1 MRVRTLNG
9 TLSGGYTSSMV
20 ARTLFAITCVVPA
33 LAAAQG
39 VRVLDKGTFTIMV
52 NGTRAGR
59 EDFTI
64 SSTPGGNGAE
74 YLSHARV
81 SMGDRRLNPK
91 LMTDS
96 SGRPSRYEIDVRGT
110 AGGERWMGSIV
121 RGHVA
126 AKMETPTGVKERE
139 YLAADGALLL
149 DDEVYHQYYFVA
161 QRASRQTIPVVIP
174 RRNQQMVLRASA
186 PEADKVTIGQVT
198 LDARRIVFTEP
209 GGVTREVWI
218 DATGRLLKVSIPSK
232 GIVALRDDPP
242 GS

>member
-1 MRVRTLNG
+1 MRPPLLNA
-9 TLSGGYTSSMV
+9 TRSAGYSSLMR
-20 ARTLFAITCVVPA
+20 ARTLIAFACVAPT
-33 LAAAQG
+33 LASSQG
-39 VRVLDKGTFTIMV
+39 VRVLDKGTFTITV

-121 RGHVA
+121 RGRVA
-126 AKMETPTGVKERE
+126 AKMETASGIRERE
-139 YLAADGALLL
+139 YLATDGALLL
-149 DDEVYHQYYFVA
+149 DDEVYHQYYFVM
-161 QRASRQTIPVVIP
+161 QRLDRGTIPVVIP
-174 RRNQQMVLRASA
+174 RRNVQMVLRASA
-186 PEADKVTIGQVT
+186 PTADKVTIGQVT
-198 LDARRIVFTEP
+198 LDARRVVLTEP
-209 GGVTREVWI
+209 GGVTREVWT
-218 DATGRLLKVSIPSK
+218 DATGRLLKVTIPSM

>member
-1 MRVRTLNG
+1 MSGRTLNG
-9 TLSGGYTSSMV
+9 TPHRGYSSPMN
-20 ARTLFAITCVVPA
+20 ARTLFALAFVVPA
-33 LAAAQG
+33 LSSSQG
-39 VRVLDKGTFTIMV
+39 VRVLDKGTFTVTV

-64 SSTPGGNGAE
+64 SATPGGSGAE

-81 SMGDRRLNPK
+81 SLGDRRLNPK

-96 SGRPSRYEIDVRGT
+96 AGRPSRYEIDIKGT

-121 RGHVA
+121 RGRVA
-126 AKMETPTGVKERE
+126 AKMETASGIKERE

-149 DDEVYHQYYFVA
+149 DDDVYHQYYFVM
-161 QRASRQTIPVVIP
+161 QRADRGTIPVVIP
-174 RRNQQMVLRASA
+174 RRNVQMVLRASA
-186 PEADKVTIGQVT
+186 ATADKVTIGQAT
-198 LDARRIVFTEP
+198 LDARHVVLTEP
-209 GGVTREVWI
+209 GGVTREVWV
-218 DATGRLLKVSIPSK
+218 DATGRLLKVTIPSK